1 MEFVVE
7 IERTEKYFHKV
18 IVEAKDKNEAV
29 RKVSA
34 FESNDGFSDTWNELQ
49 PSVDTEYV
57 ATEKDM
63 ACLTEGEEKCLEVV
77 K

>member
-7 IERTEKYFHKV
+7 IERTEKYFHKC
-18 IVEAKDKNEAV
+18 IVEAKDRNEAV

-34 FESNDGFSDTWNELQ
+34 FDVNNGFSNTWNELQ
-49 PSVDTEYV
+49 PSVETEYV

-63 ACLTEGEEKCLEVV
+63 ACLTGDEEECLEVV

>member
-1 MEFVVE
+1 MQFVVE
-7 IERTEKYFHKV
+7 IKRTEIYDHKV
-18 IVEAKDKNEAV
+18 IVEAKDRNEAV

-34 FESNDGFSDTWNELQ
+34 FDVNNGFSDTWNELQ
-49 PSVDTEYV
+49 PCVGTEYV

-63 ACLTEGEEKCLEVV
+63 ACLMEGEEECLEVV